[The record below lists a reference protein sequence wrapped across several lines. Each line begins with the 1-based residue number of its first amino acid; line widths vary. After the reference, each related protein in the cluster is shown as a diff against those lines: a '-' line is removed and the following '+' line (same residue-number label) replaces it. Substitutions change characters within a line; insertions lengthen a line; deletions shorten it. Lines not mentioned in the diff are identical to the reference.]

1 MSSSDPDK
9 VINLTVTKFPQNLLI
24 PNGDNQVSFQIMN
37 ASNKIETLKFSF
49 EGENLDINYE
59 PKEFK
64 NEIKF
69 EPGETRKIDLKL
81 TPTADGYGK
90 LTINAYWMKLIQYT
104 VKVQKIRDVIS
115 SSNIKK
121 ILGSIQALTTNSGD
135 KFKPKEFFLNTQ
147 KNDLKKLEKEIKLMR
162 DDYESYIQSQAQSN
176 EAISAL
182 VPPKPGSSLENID
195 SKIKILAK
203 QYLSIKEFYKALETS
218 LELSNESERIQFYY
232 DLIRAYATV
241 DLDACLQVI
250 ANLNDA
256 VKKLEI
262 INKLALDFVNLNHDH
277 IIKIVNLIENPLKKE
292 EIVAKVVGNVLKK
305 DFQLALKLT
314 YLIEDEVLKVK
325 VLFNIVKKLHES
337 KNKEEIL
344 RIINQINQIILN
356 SSKINLNN
364 PQHPAYQF
372 FKNSICLLAE
382 LDCPKAADKIIK
394 SISAQDVRE
403 KIRKDLFNEI
413 YIFVD
418 ELRTKVEPTL
428 IFSQYYLLN
437 VFASKIINEV
447 RDFSLNGGN
456 VSNNLLSQDYNFN
469 IAFLSLF
476 SYDFGIFPIIDR
488 IYSDL
493 KFNSNK
499 SIAYYIYPSIKH
511 HNQEELNIIQ
521 NTLRLFVPPNKIT
534 NQVYLFNLD
543 FIPYLGKPTIILAAD
558 SEDLNQLKSRI
569 IKKLGSNVQV
579 LIDDSFFE
587 GGQIATNL
595 KNVFTS
601 YNFKIINLILSY
613 EFLNDHTTFKAFV
626 ESLL

>member
-1 MSSSDPDK
+1 MSSSNPNK
-9 VINLTVTKFPQNLLI
+9 VINLTITKFPQNLLI
-24 PNGDNQVSFQIMN
+24 PNGENQVSIQVMN
-37 ASNKIETLKFSF
+37 TSNKIESLKFSF
-49 EGENLDINYE
+49 EGENLEIFYE

-81 TPTADGYGK
+81 NPTADGYGK

-104 VKVQKIRDVIS
+104 IKVQKIRDVIS

-121 ILGSIQALTTNSGD
+121 ILGSLQGLTTNSGD

-147 KNDLKKLEKEIKLMR
+147 KNDLKKLEKEIKSMR

-176 EAISAL
+176 EAISTL

-203 QYLSIKEFYKALETS
+203 LYLSIKEFYRALETS

-250 ANLNDA
+250 ANLNDE
-256 VKKLEI
+256 VKKHEI
-262 INKLALDFVNLNHDH
+262 INKLALDFVDLNHDH
-277 IIKIVNLIENPLKKE
+277 LIKVINLIENPLKKE
-292 EIVAKVVGNVLKK
+292 EVVAKVIGNVLKK

-314 YLIEDEVLKVK
+314 YLIKDEILKVK
-325 VLFNIVKKLHES
+325 VLFNVAKKLHES

-403 KIRKDLFNEI
+403 KITKDLFNEI
-413 YIFVD
+413 YVLVD
-418 ELRTKVEPTL
+418 ELRTKIEPTL

-456 VSNNLLSQDYNFN
+456 VSSNLLSRDYNFN

-476 SYDFGIFPIIDR
+476 NYDFGIFPIIDR

-499 SIAYYIYPSIKH
+499 SIAYYIYPSIQN
-511 HNQEELNIIQ
+511 HNQEDLNIIQ
-521 NTLRLFVPPNKIT
+521 NTLRLFVPSNKIT

-569 IKKLGSNVQV
+569 IKKFGSNVQV

-587 GGQIATNL
+587 GGQIVANL

-613 EFLNDHTTFKAFV
+613 EFLNDHTTFKSFI

>member
-1 MSSSDPDK
+1 MSPSNPNKD
-9 VINLTVTKFPQNLLI
+9 INLTVTKFPQNLLI
-24 PNGDNQVSFQIMN
+24 PNGDNQVSLQVMN

-49 EGENLDINYE
+49 EGENLEIAYE

-69 EPGETRKIDLKL
+69 EPEETRKIDLKL

-90 LTINAYWMKLIQYT
+90 LTINAYWMKFIQYT
-104 VKVQKIRDVIS
+104 VKVQKIRDVIA

-121 ILGSIQALTTNSGD
+121 IFGSIKALSTDSGD
-135 KFKPKEFFLNTQ
+135 KFKPKAFFVNTQ
-147 KNDLKKLEKEIKLMR
+147 KNDLKKLEKEIKSMR
-162 DDYESYIQSQAQSN
+162 ADYESYIQNQAHPN

-182 VPPKPGSSLENID
+182 VPPKPGISLENID
-195 SKIKILAK
+195 SKVKILAK
-203 QYLSIKEFYKALETS
+203 QYLSMKEFYRALETS
-218 LELSNESERIQFYY
+218 LGLSSETEKVQFYY

-250 ANLNDA
+250 ANLNDE

-262 INKLALDFVNLNHDH
+262 INKLALDFVDLNHDY
-277 IIKIVNLIENPLKKE
+277 IIKIVNLIENPFKKE

-305 DFQLALKLT
+305 NDQLALKLT
-314 YLIEDEVLKVK
+314 YLIKDEMLKLK

-337 KNKEEIL
+337 KNQEEIL
-344 RIINQINQIILN
+344 RIINQINQIVLN

-372 FKNSICLLAE
+372 FKHSICLLAE
-382 LDCPKAADKIIK
+382 LDCPEAADKIIK
-394 SISAQDVRE
+394 SIGAQDVRE
-403 KIRKDLFNEI
+403 KITKDLFNEI
-413 YIFVD
+413 YVLVD
-418 ELRTKVEPTL
+418 ELRTKIEPTL

-437 VFASKIINEV
+437 VFASKITNEV

-456 VSNNLLSQDYNFN
+456 VSSNLLSNDYNFN

-499 SIAYYIYPSIKH
+499 SIAYYIYPSIRH
-511 HNQEELNIIQ
+511 HNQEELTIIQ
-521 NTLRLFVPPNKIT
+521 NTLRLFAPPNKIS

-543 FIPYLGKPTIILAAD
+543 FIPYLGKPTIILASD
-558 SEDLNQLKSRI
+558 SEDLNQLKSRL
-569 IKKLGSNVQV
+569 IKKLGNNVQV
-579 LIDDSFFE
+579 LVDDSFFE
-587 GGQIATNL
+587 GGQIVTNL
-595 KNVFTS
+595 KNIFMS

-613 EFLNDHTTFKAFV
+613 EFLNDHNTFKAFV
-626 ESLL
+626 ESLI

>member
-1 MSSSDPDK
+1 MSSSNTNK

-24 PNGDNQVSFQIMN
+24 PNGDNHVSLQVMN

-49 EGENLDINYE
+49 EGESLDITYE
-59 PKEFK
+59 PKDFK

-121 ILGSIQALTTNSGD
+121 ILGRIQALSTDSGD
-135 KFKPKEFFLNTQ
+135 KFKPKTFFVNTQ
-147 KNDLKKLEKEIKLMR
+147 KNDLKKLERKIKSMR
-162 DDYESYIQSQAQSN
+162 ADYESYIQSQARSN

-182 VPPKPGSSLENID
+182 VPPKPGTSLENID

-203 QYLSIKEFYKALETS
+203 QYLSMKEFYRALEIS
-218 LELSNESERIQFYY
+218 LELSNETERVQFYY
-232 DLIRAYATV
+232 DLIRAFATV
-241 DLDACLQVI
+241 DLDACLKVI
-250 ANLNDA
+250 TNLNDE

-262 INKLALDFVNLNHDH
+262 INKLAFDFVDLNHDH
-277 IIKIVNLIENPLKKE
+277 IIKIISLIKNPLKKE
-292 EIVAKVVGNVLKK
+292 ELIAKVVGNVLKK
-305 DFQLALKLT
+305 EYQLALKLA
-314 YLIEDEVLKVK
+314 YLIQDEVLKVK
-325 VLFNIVKKLHES
+325 VLFNVVKKLHES
-337 KNKEEIL
+337 KNQEEIL
-344 RIINQINQIILN
+344 RVINQINQIILN

-372 FKNSICLLAE
+372 FKNSICILAE
-382 LDCPKAADKIIK
+382 LDCPEAADKIIK

-403 KIRKDLFNEI
+403 NITKDLFNEI
-413 YIFVD
+413 YVMVD
-418 ELRTKVEPTL
+418 ELRTKIEPTL

-437 VFASKIINEV
+437 VFTSKIINEV

-456 VSNNLLSQDYNFN
+456 VSSNLLSTDYNFN

-499 SIAYYIYPSIKH
+499 SIAYYIYPSIRH

-521 NTLRLFVPPNKIT
+521 NTLRLFIPPNKIS

-543 FIPYLGKPTIILAAD
+543 FIPYLGKPTIILASD
-558 SEDLNQLKSRI
+558 SEELNQLKSKI
-569 IKKLGSNVQV
+569 IKKLGNNVQV
-579 LIDDSFFE
+579 LVDDSFFE
-587 GGQIATNL
+587 GGQIVTNL
-595 KNVFTS
+595 KNIFMS

>member
-37 ASNKIETLKFSF
+37 ASNKVETLKFSF

-69 EPGETRKIDLKL
+69 EPGETRNIDLKL

-90 LTINAYWMKLIQYT
+90 LTVNAYWMKLIQYT

-121 ILGSIQALTTNSGD
+121 ILGSIQVLTTDSGD
-135 KFKPKEFFLNTQ
+135 KFKPKSFFINTQ
-147 KNDLKKLEKEIKLMR
+147 KNDLKKLEKEIKSMR
-162 DDYESYIQSQAQSN
+162 AEYESYMQSQVHPSK
-176 EAISAL
+176 AISAL
-182 VPPKPGSSLENID
+182 VPPKPGISLENID

-203 QYLSIKEFYKALETS
+203 HYLSIKEFYRALETS
-218 LELSNESERIQFYY
+218 LKLSNETERVQFYY
-232 DLIRAYATV
+232 NLIRAYATV

-250 ANLNDA
+250 TNLNDE

-262 INKLALDFVNLNHDH
+262 INKLALDFVDLNHDH

-292 EIVAKVVGNVLKK
+292 EVVVKVVGNVLKK

-314 YLIEDEVLKVK
+314 YLIKDEVLKVK
-325 VLFNIVKKLHES
+325 VLFNIAKQLHES

-356 SSKINLNN
+356 SSKIILNN
-364 PQHPAYQF
+364 SQHPAYQS

-382 LDCPKAADKIIK
+382 LDCPEAADKVIK
-394 SISAQDVRE
+394 SIGTQDVRE
-403 KIRKDLFNEI
+403 NITKDLFNEI
-413 YIFVD
+413 YVLVD
-418 ELRTKVEPTL
+418 ELRTKIEPTL

-447 RDFSLNGGN
+447 TDFSLNGGN
-456 VSNNLLSQDYNFN
+456 VSSNLLSRDFNFN

-499 SIAYYIYPSIKH
+499 SIAYYIYPSIRH
-511 HNQEELNIIQ
+511 HSQEELNIIQ
-521 NTLRLFVPPNKIT
+521 NTLRLFVPPNKIS
-534 NQVYLFNLD
+534 NQIYLFNLD
-543 FIPYLGKPTIILAAD
+543 FIPYLGKPTIILAAH

-569 IKKLGSNVQV
+569 NKKLGSNVQV

-587 GGQIATNL
+587 GGQITTNL
-595 KNVFTS
+595 KNVFMS

-613 EFLNDHTTFKAFV
+613 EFLNDYNMFKAFV

>member
-1 MSSSDPDK
+1 MSSSDPNK

-24 PNGDNQVSFQIMN
+24 PNGDNQVSLQVMN

-49 EGENLDINYE
+49 EGENLEITYQ

-81 TPTADGYGK
+81 NPTADGYGK
-90 LTINAYWMKLIQYT
+90 LIINAYWMKLIQYT

-121 ILGSIQALTTNSGD
+121 ILGSIQALTTNSRD
-135 KFKPKEFFLNTQ
+135 KFKPKDFFLNTQ
-147 KNDLKKLEKEIKLMR
+147 KNDLKKLEKEIKSMR
-162 DDYESYIQSQAQSN
+162 ADYESYIQNQAHPN

-203 QYLSIKEFYKALETS
+203 QYLSIKEFYRALETS
-218 LELSNESERIQFYY
+218 LELSNETEKVQFYY

-250 ANLNDA
+250 TNLNDE

-262 INKLALDFVNLNHDH
+262 INKLALDFVDLNHDH
-277 IIKIVNLIENPLKKE
+277 ILKIVNLIENPLKKE
-292 EIVAKVVGNVLKK
+292 EIVAKVIGNVIKK
-305 DFQLALKLT
+305 DYQLALKLT
-314 YLIEDEVLKVK
+314 YLIKDEVLKVK

-337 KNKEEIL
+337 KNQEEIL
-344 RIINQINQIILN
+344 RIINQVNQIVLN
-356 SSKINLNN
+356 SSKVNLNDL
-364 PQHPAYQF
+364 QHPAYQF
-372 FKNSICLLAE
+372 FKNSICILAE
-382 LDCPKAADKIIK
+382 LDCPEAADKIIN
-394 SISAQDVRE
+394 SIVAQDVRE
-403 KIRKDLFNEI
+403 KITKDLFNEI
-413 YIFVD
+413 YVLVD
-418 ELRTKVEPTL
+418 EMRTKIEPTL

-447 RDFSLNGGN
+447 TDFSLNGGN
-456 VSNNLLSQDYNFN
+456 VSSNLLSRDYNFN

-488 IYSDL
+488 ICSDL

-499 SIAYYIYPSIKH
+499 SIAYYIYPSIQH
-511 HNQEELNIIQ
+511 HNQDDLTIIQ
-521 NTLRLFVPPNKIT
+521 NTLRLFVPPNKIS

-543 FIPYLGKPTIILAAD
+543 FIPYLGKPTIILASN

-569 IKKLGSNVQV
+569 IKKLGNNVQV
-579 LIDDSFFE
+579 LVDDSFFE
-587 GGQIATNL
+587 GGQIVTHL
-595 KNVFTS
+595 KNVFMS

-613 EFLNDHTTFKAFV
+613 EFLNDYNMFKAFV